1 MASNE
6 QLIKNTVS
14 KRSRAF
20 VDSLY
25 LNEQLLVLFV
35 DSPQL
40 QYPLSARRLE
50 RYHDDHPRL
59 PSQVILTGGTRFRI

>member
-35 DSPQL
+35 DSPQI
-40 QYPLSARRLE
+40 QYPPAGVWQALSNRRPY
-50 RYHDDHPRL
+50 R
-59 PSQVILTGGTRFRI
+59 GA